1 MKLLPKTLTPRTKN
15 VLLMHFVVMIFGIT
29 GILGKLITIES
40 VPLVFWRTTIG
51 GFAIYIWLKSKGKI
65 TAKTPKTLLKLAGIG
80 ILIAIHWITF
90 FASIK
95 VSNVSVAL
103 TMIAISP
110 MFVGL
115 LEPWIFKRKLDLK
128 EILVAAV
135 VLGGVATILSFN
147 TQYVEGMVLGIISA
161 FFASLF
167 ATLNG
172 VMINKHDA
180 ENISLVE
187 LISASIAVL
196 IFMTFTGEVGLEL
209 FIMSFNDWI
218 LILILAVVATSFAFT
233 AFTHVMT
240 SLTPFTTAVAINL
253 EPIYAMILALIIF
266 GEDEVMGPQFYLG
279 ASLIIGAVA
288 LNGILKSPEET

>member
-1 MKLLPKTLTPRTKN
+1 M
-15 VLLMHFVVMIFGIT
+15 
-29 GILGKLITIES
+29 
-40 VPLVFWRTTIG
+40 
-51 GFAIYIWLKSKGKI
+51 
-65 TAKTPKTLLKLAGIG
+65 
-80 ILIAIHWITF
+80 
-90 FASIK
+90 
-95 VSNVSVAL
+95 
-103 TMIAISP
+103 
-110 MFVGL
+110 
-115 LEPWIFKRKLDLK
+115 
-128 EILVAAV
+128 AAV

-209 FIMSFNDWI
+209 FIMSFNDWV
-218 LILILAVVATSFAFT
+218 LILILALVATSFAFT

-240 SLTPFTTAVAINL
+240 SITPFTTAVAINL

-279 ASLIIGAVA
+279 AALIIGAVA
-288 LNGILKSPEET
+288 LNAILKSPEET